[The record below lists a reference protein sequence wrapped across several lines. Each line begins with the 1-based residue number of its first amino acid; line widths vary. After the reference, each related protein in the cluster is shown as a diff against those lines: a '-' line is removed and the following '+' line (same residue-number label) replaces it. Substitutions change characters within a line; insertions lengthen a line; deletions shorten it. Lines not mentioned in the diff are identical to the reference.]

1 MANAKPSM
9 RTPNQTRFAA
19 ALAGQAMERPPFW
32 FMRQAGRYLPEYRE
46 IRATVPD
53 FLALCYAPELAAR
66 VTLQPIERFGMDA
79 AILFSDILVVP
90 HGLGAGVRFVEG
102 EGPRLDPVRS
112 GKDLA
117 RLKPEAVVAVTAPVM
132 ETVRLVR
139 RQLDPGMALIGFA
152 GAPWTVATYMVE
164 GGSSRDFAATKAWAY
179 GDPASFTRLIDMLIE
194 ATISYLNA
202 QIEAGADVVQLFDT
216 WAGAL
221 SPDQFER
228 WVIAPTRRIVDGVRM
243 RHPGFP
249 VIGFPRG
256 AGSLYRRYADQ
267 TGVSCVGIDTAV
279 DPRWAME
286 TLQPAVTVQG
296 NLDPM
301 ALVAG
306 GAAMRGEA
314 EKILAALGKGPFVFN
329 LGHGIVPQTPPA
341 HVAELSMLIKNWRA

>member
-1 MANAKPSM
+1 MANVKPSISN
-9 RTPNQTRFAA
+9 PDKTRFAA
-19 ALAGQAMERPPFW
+19 ALIGKRADRPPFW

-46 IRATVPD
+46 IRARVPD
-53 FLALCYAPELAAR
+53 FLALCYSPELAAR

-102 EGPRLDPVRS
+102 EGPRLDPVRDA
-112 GKDLA
+112 KDLS
-117 RLKPEAVVAVTAPVM
+117 RLKPEAVAAVVAPVM

-139 RQLDPGMALIGFA
+139 RQLDPKAALIGFA

-179 GDPASFTRLIDMLIE
+179 GEPESFALLIDMLVE
-194 ATISYLNA
+194 ATVSYLDR
-202 QIEAGADVVQLFDT
+202 QIAAGADAVQLFDT

-221 SPDQFER
+221 SPEQFER
-228 WVIAPTRRIVDGVRM
+228 WAIDPSRRIVDGIRA
-243 RHPGFP
+243 RHPDVP

-256 AGSLYRRYADQ
+256 AGSLYRRYVEK
-267 TGVSCVGIDTAV
+267 TGVNCLGIDTAV
-279 DPRWAME
+279 DPVWAAQ
-286 TLQPAVTVQG
+286 TLQPAATVQG

-306 GAAMRGEA
+306 GAAMRAEA
-314 EKILAALGKGPFVFN
+314 ERILVALGKGPFVFN

-341 HVAELSMLIKNWRA
+341 HVAELSALIKDWRA

>member
-1 MANAKPSM
+1 MANAKPSI
-9 RTPNQTRFAA
+9 RNPDKNRFVA
-19 ALAGQAMERPPFW
+19 ALTGETADRPPFW

-46 IRATVPD
+46 IRAKVPD

-102 EGPRLDPVRS
+102 EGPRLEPVRGIKNLS
-112 GKDLA
+112 
-117 RLKPEAVVAVTAPVM
+117 RLKPEAVVGVVAPVI

-139 RQLDPGMALIGFA
+139 RQLDPGTALIGFA

-164 GGSSRDFAATKAWAY
+164 GGASRDFAATKAWAY
-179 GDPASFTRLIDMLIE
+179 GDPESFARLIDMLVA
-194 ATISYLNA
+194 ATVSYLNS

-221 SPDQFER
+221 SPAQFER
-228 WVIAPTRRIVDGVRM
+228 WVIEPARRIVDGVHA
-243 RHPGFP
+243 RHPNVP

-256 AGSLYRRYADQ
+256 AGSLYRHYAEK
-267 TGVSCVGIDTAV
+267 TGVVCIGIDTAV
-279 DPRWAME
+279 DPIWAAQ
-286 TLQPAVTVQG
+286 TLQPVATVQG

-306 GAAMRGEA
+306 GAVMRAEA
-314 EKILAALGKGPFVFN
+314 ERILVALGKGPFIFN

-341 HVAELSMLIKNWRA
+341 HVAALSALIKAWRT

>member
-1 MANAKPSM
+1 MANPKPSI
-9 RTPNQTRFAA
+9 RNPNQTRFAA
-19 ALAGQAMERPPFW
+19 ALARQAVDRPPFW

-53 FLALCYAPELAAR
+53 FLGLCYSPELAAR

-102 EGPRLDPVRS
+102 EGPRLDPVRG

-117 RLKPEAVVAVTAPVM
+117 RLKPEAVAVVTAPVM

-139 RQLDPGMALIGFA
+139 RQLDPGTSLIGFA

-179 GDPASFTRLIDMLIE
+179 GDPESFAQLIDMLVE
-194 ATISYLNA
+194 ATVSYLNA
-202 QIEAGADVVQLFDT
+202 QIDAGADAVQLFDT

-228 WVIAPTRRIVDGVRM
+228 WVIAPARRIGDGVRA
-243 RHPGFP
+243 RHPVIP
-249 VIGFPRG
+249 MIGFPRG
-256 AGSLYRRYADQ
+256 AGSLYRRYAEQ
-267 TGVSCVGIDTAV
+267 TGVACVGIDTAV
-279 DPRWAME
+279 DPRWAAE
-286 TLQPAVTVQG
+286 SLQPAVTVQG

-306 GAAMRGEA
+306 GIAMREEA

-341 HVAELSMLIKNWRA
+341 HVAELSVLIKNWRA

>member
-1 MANAKPSM
+1 MTTKSLMPG
-9 RTPNQTRFAA
+9 PNETRFAA
-19 ALAGQAMERPPFW
+19 TLAGKRTDRPPFW

-46 IRATVPD
+46 IRAKVPD
-53 FLALCYAPELAAR
+53 FLALCYTPTLAAR

-102 EGPRLDPVRS
+102 EGPRLDPLR
-112 GKDLA
+112 GAKDLS
-117 RLKPEAVVAVTAPVM
+117 RLHPEAVATVVAPVL

-139 RQLDPGMALIGFA
+139 RELDPEISLIGFA

-179 GDPASFTRLIDMLIE
+179 GDPESFAQLIDILVD
-194 ATISYLNA
+194 ATVFYLDR
-202 QIEAGADVVQLFDT
+202 QIEAGANAVQLFDT

-221 SPDQFER
+221 SPGQFDR
-228 WVIAPTRRIVDGVRM
+228 WVIDPARRIVDEVRA
-243 RHPGFP
+243 RHPGVP
-249 VIGFPRG
+249 IIGFPRG
-256 AGSLYRRYADQ
+256 AGSLYRRYAEKAD
-267 TGVSCVGIDTAV
+267 VNCLGIDTAV
-279 DPRWAME
+279 DPSWAAE
-286 TLQPAVTVQG
+286 TLQPVVTVQG

-306 GAAMRGEA
+306 GAAMRAEA
-314 EKILAALGKGPFVFN
+314 ERILASLGKGPLVFN

-341 HVAELSMLIKNWRA
+341 HVAELSALIKNWRA

>member
-1 MANAKPSM
+1 MANAKPFIPGSGE
-9 RTPNQTRFAA
+9 TRFAA
-19 ALAGQAMERPPFW
+19 ALAGKQTDRPPFW

-46 IRATVPD
+46 IRAGVPD
-53 FLALCYAPELAAR
+53 FLTLCYTPELAAR

-102 EGPRLDPVRS
+102 EGPRLDPVRDA
-112 GKDLA
+112 KDLS
-117 RLKPEAVVAVTAPVM
+117 RLRPEAVAAVVAPVM

-139 RQLDPGMALIGFA
+139 RQLDPTVALIGFA

-179 GDPASFTRLIDMLIE
+179 GDPESFAKLIDMLVE
-194 ATISYLNA
+194 ATISYLDR
-202 QIEAGADVVQLFDT
+202 QISAGADAVQLFDT

-221 SPDQFER
+221 SPDQFAR
-228 WVIAPTRRIVDGVRM
+228 WVIAPAGRIVEGIRA
-243 RHPGFP
+243 RHPSVP

-256 AGSLYRRYADQ
+256 AGSLYRRYAEK
-267 TGVSCVGIDTAV
+267 TGVNGVGIDTAV
-279 DPRWAME
+279 DPAWAAQ
-286 TLQPAVTVQG
+286 TLQPVKTVQG

-306 GAAMRGEA
+306 GAAMRADA
-314 EKILAALGKGPFVFN
+314 ERILSALGRGPFVFN

-341 HVAELSMLIKNWRA
+341 HVAELSVLIKNWRA

>member
-1 MANAKPSM
+1 MANANPPM
-9 RTPNQTRFAA
+9 RNPNQTRLAA
-19 ALAGQAMERPPFW
+19 TLAGETVDRSPFW

-46 IRATVPD
+46 IRGKVSD
-53 FLALCYAPELAAR
+53 FLSLCYAPELAAR

-102 EGPRLDPVRS
+102 EGPKLDPVRS

-117 RLKPEAVVAVTAPVM
+117 RLKPEAVAAVVAPVM

-139 RQLDPGMALIGFA
+139 RKLDPGTALIGFA

-179 GDPASFTRLIDMLIE
+179 GDPESFGQLIDMLVE
-194 ATISYLNA
+194 ATIAYLNS
-202 QIEAGADVVQLFDT
+202 QIEAGADAIQLFDT

-221 SPDQFER
+221 SPAQFER
-228 WVIAPTRRIVDGVRM
+228 WVIAPARRIVDGVHAQ
-243 RHPGFP
+243 HPHIP

-256 AGSLYRRYADQ
+256 AGSLYQRYAVQ
-267 TGVSCVGIDTAV
+267 IGVACIGIDTAV
-279 DPRWAME
+279 EPEWAAQM
-286 TLQPAVTVQG
+286 LQPVATVQG

-301 ALVAG
+301 VMVAG
-306 GAAMRGEA
+306 GAAMRAEA
-314 EKILAALGKGPFVFN
+314 ERILAALGKGPFIFN

-341 HVAELSMLIKNWRA
+341 HVAELSTLIKNWRA

>member
-1 MANAKPSM
+1 MANAKPFIPGSGE
-9 RTPNQTRFAA
+9 TRFAA
-19 ALAGQAMERPPFW
+19 ALAGKQTDRPPFW

-46 IRATVPD
+46 IRAGVPD
-53 FLALCYAPELAAR
+53 FLTLCYTPELAAR

-102 EGPRLDPVRS
+102 EGPRLDPVRDA
-112 GKDLA
+112 KDLS
-117 RLKPEAVVAVTAPVM
+117 RLRPEAVAAVVAPVM

-139 RQLDPGMALIGFA
+139 RQLDPTVALIGFA

-179 GDPASFTRLIDMLIE
+179 GDPESFAKLIDMLVE
-194 ATISYLNA
+194 ATISYLDR
-202 QIEAGADVVQLFDT
+202 QISAGADAVQLFDT

-221 SPDQFER
+221 SPDQFAR
-228 WVIAPTRRIVDGVRM
+228 WVIAPARRIVEGIRA
-243 RHPGFP
+243 RHPSVP

-256 AGSLYRRYADQ
+256 AGSLYRRYAEK
-267 TGVSCVGIDTAV
+267 TGVNGVGIDTAV
-279 DPRWAME
+279 DPAWAAQ
-286 TLQPAVTVQG
+286 TLQPVKTVQG

-306 GAAMRGEA
+306 GAAMRADA
-314 EKILAALGKGPFVFN
+314 ERILSALGRGPFVFN

-341 HVAELSMLIKNWRA
+341 HVAELSVLIKNWRA

>member
-1 MANAKPSM
+1 MANAKPSALGLAE
-9 RTPNQTRFAA
+9 TRFAA
-19 ALAGQAMERPPFW
+19 ALIGKQTDRPPFW

-46 IRATVPD
+46 IRAKVPD
-53 FLALCYAPELAAR
+53 FLALCYTPELAAR
-66 VTLQPIERFGMDA
+66 VTMQPIERFGTDA

-102 EGPRLDPVRS
+102 EGPRLDPVRRE
-112 GKDLA
+112 KDLS
-117 RLKPEAVVAVTAPVM
+117 RLRPAAVASVVAPVM

-139 RQLDPGMALIGFA
+139 RALDPKIALIGFA

-179 GDPASFTRLIDMLIE
+179 GDAESFARLIDMLVE
-194 ATISYLNA
+194 ATISYLDR
-202 QIEAGADVVQLFDT
+202 QIAAGADAVQLFDT

-221 SPDQFER
+221 SPGQFDR
-228 WVIAPTRRIVDGVRM
+228 WVIEPTRRIVDGIRA
-243 RHPGFP
+243 RHPGTP

-256 AGSLYRRYADQ
+256 AGSLYRRYAEK
-267 TGVSCVGIDTAV
+267 TGVTCVGIDTAV
-279 DPRWAME
+279 DPDWAAK
-286 TLQPAVTVQG
+286 TLQPVATVQG

-306 GAAMRGEA
+306 GAAMRAEA
-314 EKILAALGKGPFVFN
+314 ERILAALDKGPFIFN

-341 HVAELSMLIKNWRA
+341 HVAELSALIRGWRA